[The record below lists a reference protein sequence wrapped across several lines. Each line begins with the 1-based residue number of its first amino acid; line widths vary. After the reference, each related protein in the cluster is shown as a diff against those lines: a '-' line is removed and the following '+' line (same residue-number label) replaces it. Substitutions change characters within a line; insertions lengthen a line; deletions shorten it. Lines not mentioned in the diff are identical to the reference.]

1 MNLTKSSSHRIQLGQ
16 LGEAYAAA
24 YLEQQGYQLV
34 AANFTIP
41 VGRNTRGVVV
51 NAELDLV
58 AYDQETLC
66 FIEVKT
72 RASDRFAAPETNVNL
87 RKRRQIAR
95 AARAYRRLFELED
108 EPYRYDVV
116 SIILSDDASQP
127 DIEVLRNF
135 WNESQLK
142 KRSYNHYY
150 YD

>member
-1 MNLTKSSSHRIQLGQ
+1 MTLTKSSSHRIQLGQ
-16 LGEAYAAA
+16 LGEAYAAD
-24 YLEQQGYQLV
+24 YLEQQGFLLV
-34 AANFTIP
+34 VANFTIP

-58 AYDQETLC
+58 AYDKETLC

-72 RASDRFAAPETNVNL
+72 RTSDRFAAPETNVNL
-87 RKRRQIAR
+87 RKRRQLAR

-108 EPYRYDVV
+108 QPYRYDVV
-116 SIILSDDASQP
+116 SIVLADDTNPP

-142 KRSYNHYY
+142 KRSWNRYY

>member
-1 MNLTKSSSHRIQLGQ
+1 MDIVFPTFVIPRHGALYPWIETIPVIIWIG
-16 LGEAYAAA
+16 
-24 YLEQQGYQLV
+24 V
-34 AANFTIP
+34 TIP
-41 VGRNTRGVVV
+41 VGRNSRGLVV

-58 AYDQETLC
+58 GYDKETLC

-72 RASDRFAAPETNVNL
+72 RTSARFAVPETNVNL

-116 SIILSDDASQP
+116 SIVLTDDDNPP

-142 KRSYNHYY
+142 KRTWNRYY

>member
-58 AYDQETLC
+58 AYDQEILC

-116 SIILSDDASQP
+116 SIILTDDASQP

>member
-1 MNLTKSSSHRIQLGQ
+1 MNLTKSFLHRIQLGQ

-24 YLEQQGYQLV
+24 YLEQHGYQLV

-41 VGRNTRGVVV
+41 VGRNTRGAVVS
-51 NAELDLV
+51 AELDLV
-58 AYDQETLC
+58 AYDNETLC

-72 RASDRFAAPETNVNL
+72 RTSDRFAAPETNVNR

-95 AARAYRRLFELED
+95 AARAYRRLFQLED
-108 EPYRYDVV
+108 QPYRYDVV
-116 SIILSDDASQP
+116 SIVLADDNNP
-127 DIEVLRNF
+127 PNIEVLRNF

-142 KRSYNHYY
+142 KRSWNHYY